1 MRSFSS
7 SSQMSFTVTIND
19 DDHGDHGDHSDN
31 MEDDDGDDDN
41 CANM

>member
-19 DDHGDHGDHSDN
+19 DDHGDHSDN